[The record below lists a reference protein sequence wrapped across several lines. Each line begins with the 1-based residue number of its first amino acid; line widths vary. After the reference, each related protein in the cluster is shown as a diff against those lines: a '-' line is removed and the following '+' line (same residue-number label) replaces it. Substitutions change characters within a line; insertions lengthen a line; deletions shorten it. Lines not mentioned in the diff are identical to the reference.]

1 MSEKRIPLLRYL
13 QEVQL
18 NQCFDW
24 KSRSSNAVFNLAG
37 WVQIITGK
45 KQKINVANDLSNHE
59 MCLHVQVHACTS
71 HFWNT

>member
-24 KSRSSNAVFNLAG
+24 KSRSSNAVFNL
-37 WVQIITGK
+37 
-45 KQKINVANDLSNHE
+45 
-59 MCLHVQVHACTS
+59 
-71 HFWNT
+71 